1 MKIVRDINKL
11 IVKKVLEIV
20 FLFFFVFFA
29 TFLWRTSGKEY
40 LLASVSGKERLNYTD
55 LQIENPIQYE
65 MYPMRN
71 QEALSRLKPCILTVS
86 NNTYTEESYM
96 LVLRIAKS
104 SSLDYKVLNLSIN
117 GVVSSLTDLPRLEE
131 TEDYYFVLDQNS
143 MKGSEKK
150 YHVLLW
156 MDASTGNEMQS
167 KSLFMGFEIM
177 NEVTKL

>member
-20 FLFFFVFFA
+20 FLVFFVFFA

-40 LLASVSGKERLNYTD
+40 LLASVSGKE
-55 LQIENPIQYE
+55 
-65 MYPMRN
+65 
-71 QEALSRLKPCILTVS
+71 EALSRLKPCILTVS

-104 SSLDYKVLNLSIN
+104 SSLDYKFLNLSIN